1 MQGAQKLRSEAHL
14 SVRRNDEVEAQR
26 RRWTFY
32 EVIKFPSVSA
42 GESRTKEFPMK
53 AIVIEKPGSFALRDL
68 PEPAPGESE
77 VTVDVKACCVC
88 GTDIHLLKG
97 EFKGAEYPLIPGHE
111 FSGVVRKTGT
121 KVTSVKP
128 GDRVAIEPFIACQ
141 TCLFC
146 KQGKIN
152 HCLNGMVIG
161 HTRSKEIR
169 LDGGFSEQVLVP
181 ARNLIPL
188 ADSVS
193 FEAGGFIANIG
204 TLVYALR
211 RTGLRHGMK
220 VLVFGTGANGLI
232 LAELAK
238 KSGASIVAVTGR
250 TRNRLEVAMRMGV
263 DEAVVADDKQET
275 NLRRLAPHGFDAV
288 FETTGAAPIVERAF
302 KFAAPTGKI
311 VLYGI
316 VPPDQN
322 ASVNPFD
329 ICRRDLQVIGSFSSV
344 NTCIVA
350 QELLASRVIQVDHL
364 VSHRFPLE
372 EWGQAIETAEDP
384 SKCMRAVVRP

>member
-1 MQGAQKLRSEAHL
+1 
-14 SVRRNDEVEAQR
+14 
-26 RRWTFY
+26 
-32 EVIKFPSVSA
+32 
-42 GESRTKEFPMK
+42 MK
-53 AIVIEKPGSFALRDL
+53 SIVIEKPGSFALRDL
-68 PEPAPGESE
+68 PDPAPRESE
-77 VTVDVKACCVC
+77 VVVAVKACCVC
-88 GTDIHLLKG
+88 GTDIHLLQG

-111 FSGVVRKTGT
+111 FSGTVRKIGA
-121 KVTSVKP
+121 KVANAKP
-128 GDRVAIEPFIACQ
+128 GDRVAIEPFIFCQ
-141 TCLFC
+141 TCFFC
-146 KQGKIN
+146 KSGRTN
-152 HCLNGMVIG
+152 HCPNGMVIG
-161 HTRSKEIR
+161 HTKSKAVK
-169 LDGGFSEQVLVP
+169 LDGGFSEQVVVP

-211 RTGLRHGMK
+211 RTGLQHGMR

-238 KSGASIVAVTGR
+238 KAGASIVAVTGR
-250 TRNRLEVAMRMGV
+250 TRSRLEVAMRMGV
-263 DEAVVADDKQET
+263 DEAVVADDKQEA

-302 KFAAPTGKI
+302 KFVAPTGKI

-350 QELLASRVIQVDHL
+350 QDLLANKVIQVDHL

-372 EWGQAIETAEDP
+372 EWGKAIETAKDP
-384 SKCMRAVVRP
+384 AKCMRAVVRMP

>member
-1 MQGAQKLRSEAHL
+1 MK
-14 SVRRNDEVEAQR
+14 SV
-26 RRWTFY
+26 
-32 EVIKFPSVSA
+32 VID
-42 GESRTKEFPMK
+42 
-53 AIVIEKPGSFALRDL
+53 KPGSFVIRDL
-68 PEPAPGESE
+68 PEPVPAESE
-77 VTVDVKACCVC
+77 VVVDMKACCVC
-88 GTDIHLLKG
+88 GTDIHLLRG

-111 FSGVVRKTGT
+111 FSGVVRKTGA
-121 KVTSVKP
+121 KVTNAKP

-141 TCLFC
+141 TCFFC
-146 KQGKIN
+146 KSGKTN

-161 HTRSKEIR
+161 HTKSKAVK
-169 LDGGFSEQVLVP
+169 LDGGFAEQVVVP

-211 RTGLRHGMK
+211 RTGLQHGMK

-238 KSGASIVAVTGR
+238 KSGASTVAVTGR
-250 TRNRLEVAMRMGV
+250 TKSRLDVAARMGV
-263 DEAVVADDKQET
+263 DETVVADEKQEE
-275 NLRRLAPHGFDAV
+275 NLRRLAPRGFDVV

-302 KFAAPTGKI
+302 RYVTPGGKI
-311 VLYGI
+311 IIYGL

-329 ICRRDLQVIGSFSSV
+329 ICRRDLQIIGSFSSV

-350 QELLASRVIQVDHL
+350 QELLASKVIQVDHL

-372 EWGQAIETAEDP
+372 EWGKAIETAKDP
-384 SKCMRAVVRP
+384 SKCMRAVVRMA

>member
-1 MQGAQKLRSEAHL
+1 
-14 SVRRNDEVEAQR
+14 
-26 RRWTFY
+26 
-32 EVIKFPSVSA
+32 
-42 GESRTKEFPMK
+42 MK
-53 AIVIEKPGSFALRDL
+53 SIVIEKPGTFALRDL
-68 PEPAPGESE
+68 PDPIPGESE
-77 VTVDVKACCVC
+77 VVVDVKACCVC
-88 GTDIHLLKG
+88 GTDIHLLQG

-111 FSGVVRKTGT
+111 FSGVVRKTGA
-121 KVTSVKP
+121 KVTNAKP
-128 GDRVAIEPFIACQ
+128 GDRVAIEPFIFCQ

-146 KQGKIN
+146 KQGKTN

-161 HTRSKEIR
+161 HTKSKAIK
-169 LDGGFSEQVLVP
+169 LDGGFSEQVVVP

-211 RTGLRHGMK
+211 RTGLQHGMK

-238 KSGASIVAVTGR
+238 KSGASVVAVTGR
-250 TRNRLEVAMRMGV
+250 TKSRLAVAARMGV
-263 DEAVVADDKQET
+263 DETVIADEKQDL

-288 FETTGAAPIVERAF
+288 FETTGVAPIVERAF
-302 KFAAPTGKI
+302 KYVTPGGKI

-329 ICRRDLQVIGSFSSV
+329 ICRKDLQVIGSFSSV

-350 QELLASRVIQVDHL
+350 QELLASKVIQVDHL
-364 VSHRFPLE
+364 VSHRFALD
-372 EWGQAIETAEDP
+372 EWGRAIETAKDL
-384 SKCMRAVVRP
+384 SKCMRAVVRML

>member
-1 MQGAQKLRSEAHL
+1 LK
-14 SVRRNDEVEAQR
+14 SV
-26 RRWTFY
+26 
-32 EVIKFPSVSA
+32 VID
-42 GESRTKEFPMK
+42 
-53 AIVIEKPGSFALRDL
+53 KPGSFVIRDL
-68 PEPAPGESE
+68 PEPVPAESE
-77 VTVDVKACCVC
+77 VVVDMKACCVC
-88 GTDIHLLKG
+88 GTDIHLLQG

-111 FSGVVRKTGT
+111 FSGVVRKTGA
-121 KVTSVKP
+121 KVTNAKP

-141 TCLFC
+141 TCFFC
-146 KQGKIN
+146 KSGKTN

-161 HTRSKEIR
+161 HTKSKAVK
-169 LDGGFSEQVLVP
+169 LDGGFAEQVVVP

-211 RTGLRHGMK
+211 RTGLQHGMK

-238 KSGASIVAVTGR
+238 KSGASTVAVTGR
-250 TRNRLEVAMRMGV
+250 TKSRLDVAARMGV
-263 DEAVVADDKQET
+263 DETVVADEKQEE
-275 NLRRLAPHGFDAV
+275 NLRRLAPRGFDVV

-302 KFAAPTGKI
+302 RYVTPGGKI
-311 VLYGI
+311 IIYGL

-329 ICRRDLQVIGSFSSV
+329 ICRRDLQIIGSFSSV

-350 QELLASRVIQVDHL
+350 QELLASKVIQVDHL

-372 EWGQAIETAEDP
+372 EWGKAIETAKDP
-384 SKCMRAVVRP
+384 SKCMRAVVRMA